1 MFGFRRETALLT
13 ERLLLRPPRISDY
26 SAWAAARRESRAHLK
41 PWEPRWPSDH
51 LSIETFRHRVHWA
64 RKAMR
69 LGRAWP
75 FMIFDREGGA
85 FIGAITLDN
94 VRRGPAEAGGLG
106 YWTAMRHTRQGYM
119 REALIE
125 IRRYAFDEL
134 RLGRLEAGCLPEN
147 TASRAL
153 LEAVGFEY
161 EGVARAYLQ
170 IDGRWRDHV
179 LYAALREDRRPGPA
193 PPFPGP

>member
-13 ERLLLRPPRISDY
+13 DRLVLRPPRISDY
-26 SAWAAARRESRAHLK
+26 SAWATARRESRDHLK
-41 PWEPRWPSDH
+41 AWEPAWPDDH
-51 LSIETFRHRVHWA
+51 LSVEAFRHRVRWA

-75 FMIFDREGGA
+75 FMLFGAEDGA

-94 VRRGPAEAGGLG
+94 VRRGPADAGTLG
-106 YWTAMRHTRQGYM
+106 YWTAARHARQGYM
-119 REALIE
+119 REALTE
-125 IRRYAFDEL
+125 LRRFAFDDL

-147 TASRAL
+147 TASRGL

-161 EGVARAYLQ
+161 EGVARAYLE

-179 LYAALREDRRPGPA
+179 LYAALREDRCPAAARP
-193 PPFPGP
+193 